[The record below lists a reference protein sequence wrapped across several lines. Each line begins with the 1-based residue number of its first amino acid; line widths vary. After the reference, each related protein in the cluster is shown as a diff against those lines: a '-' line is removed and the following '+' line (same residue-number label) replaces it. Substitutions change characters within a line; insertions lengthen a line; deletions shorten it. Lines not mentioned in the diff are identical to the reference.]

1 VRQKVKCNIT
11 LRILVIACLISIS
24 CNKGNPSPEYV
35 PSSYQEMFAALHL
48 QFGVTYNYVEWIN
61 NSETGNKGTIKFS
74 LSDTSMTET
83 FNSIITKDR
92 FRLDSM
98 KAYSAKFES
107 LGFNKYNP
115 TESVF
120 INSVRQTIS
129 FVNSQSMVSFGVT
142 TNGSFYFYQYLLS
155 K

>member
-1 VRQKVKCNIT
+1 M
-11 LRILVIACLISIS
+11 S
-24 CNKGNPSPEYV
+24 CNKENPAPDHV
-35 PSSYQEMFAALHL
+35 PSSYEEMFAALNL
-48 QFGVTYNYVEWIN
+48 QFGVTYQYVERIN
-61 NSETGNKGTIKFS
+61 NFETGNKGTIKFS

-83 FNSIITKDR
+83 FNSVVTKDR

-107 LGFNKYNP
+107 LGFNKYHP
-115 TESVF
+115 SESVF

-129 FVNSQSMVSFGVT
+129 FVNSQSMVSYNVT